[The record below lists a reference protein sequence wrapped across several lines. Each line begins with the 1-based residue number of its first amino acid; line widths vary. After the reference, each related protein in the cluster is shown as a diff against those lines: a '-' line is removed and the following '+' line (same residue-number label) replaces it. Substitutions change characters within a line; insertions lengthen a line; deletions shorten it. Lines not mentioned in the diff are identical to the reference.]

1 MAGRLIDCF
10 DPLKITPEKWPESKP
25 PRGPISGLPVDCGR
39 PDGPGS
45 VFAKS
50 GGRTGITAAS
60 SDVPSIFTTSRWDGL
75 RLDMSASS
83 IQASGRVPLAGSA
96 ATQAPPAR
104 TRNKILNLL
113 PPKELDGLLDRS
125 ELVTIESE
133 ELIFRRKEPI
143 RYAYF
148 PDNCVI
154 SLVTEMSDGDSVEA
168 MTVGNDGFVGLAVF
182 HEVTSSWLKAIG
194 QISGETRRVATK
206 DFQELMRTSPALHG
220 LLHRYSQFVFE
231 TVSQSAACNR
241 LHVIEQRAARWLLMS
256 EDRVGRTQF
265 DLTQEFLAEMLG
277 VRRPG
282 VTVAMGVL
290 EKAGLIAHG
299 RGNITV
305 LDHAGLEKVACECY
319 GAIRQRQAELFSDA

>member
-1 MAGRLIDCF
+1 
-10 DPLKITPEKWPESKP
+10 
-25 PRGPISGLPVDCGR
+25 
-39 PDGPGS
+39 
-45 VFAKS
+45 
-50 GGRTGITAAS
+50 
-60 SDVPSIFTTSRWDGL
+60 
-75 RLDMSASS
+75 MSAAS
-83 IQASGRVPLAGSA
+83 IQAATHAPQSGSA
-96 ATQAPPAR
+96 TTRVLAAR

-113 PPKELDGLLDRS
+113 PPKELEAVLERS

-133 ELIFRRKEPI
+133 ELVFRRNEPI
-143 RYAYF
+143 RHAYF

-168 MTVGNDGFVGLAVF
+168 MTVGNDGFVGMAVF
-182 HEVTSSWLKAIG
+182 HEVESSWLKAIG
-194 QISGETRRVATK
+194 QISGEARRVATK
-206 DFQELMRTSPALHG
+206 DFQELTQTSPILSG

-256 EDRVGRTQF
+256 EDRVGRNKF

-319 GAIRQRQAELFSDA
+319 RAIRQRQSELFADA